1 METMKDLV
9 GEPTLGMAGPVSEP
23 GALWRRGWRNLR
35 RNKAALLGLVI
46 LAGVVLTALLA
57 SHLAP
62 ADPNHQELALRLLP
76 PAWATGGKATHS
88 LGTDQLGRDI
98 LSRIIYGSRISL
110 LVGVTT
116 VAVAGALGTFLGLL
130 SGYYGGWV
138 DDVIMRLADI
148 QLAFPFV
155 LLALAVMA
163 VLGPGLKN
171 IIIVLGITGWVEY
184 GRVVRAEVL
193 SLRSRDFVE
202 AARAIGDRDAVIL
215 GRHVL
220 PNVATSLIVIATLQM
235 GRMIIS
241 ESALTFLGLGIEPTI
256 PTWGGMLNDG
266 RNYMNNQW
274 WVSTFPGLAL
284 LLTVLAS
291 NLVGDWLRDTLDP
304 TLKE

>member
-1 METMKDLV
+1 MEPIKEVVGGDLTEV
-9 GEPTLGMAGPVSEP
+9 AHPLSEQ
-23 GALWRRGWRNLR
+23 GVLWKRGRRNLW
-35 RNKAALLGLVI
+35 RNKAALLGFVI
-46 LAGVVLTALLA
+46 LAGVLATALLA
-57 SHLAP
+57 PLLAP
-62 ADPNHQELALRLLP
+62 YDPNQQALAQRLLP
-76 PAWATGGKATHS
+76 PAWAPGGKPSHI
-88 LGTDQLGRDI
+88 LGTDHLGRDI

-110 LVGVTT
+110 LVGITT
-116 VAVAGALGTFLGLL
+116 VAVAGTLGSFLGLL

-138 DDVIMRLADI
+138 DDVIMRVADV

-163 VLGPGLKN
+163 VVGPGLKN
-171 IIIVLGITGWVEY
+171 IIVVLGITGWVEY

-193 SLRSRDFVE
+193 SLRSREYVE
-202 AARAIGDRDAVIL
+202 AAKAIGNRDAVIIW
-215 GRHVL
+215 RHVL
-220 PNVATSLIVIATLQM
+220 PNVATSIIVIATLQM

-284 LLTVLAS
+284 LFTVLAS

>member
-116 VAVAGALGTFLGLL
+116 VAVAGAFGDLFGALVRLLRRLGGRR
-130 SGYYGGWV
+130 
-138 DDVIMRLADI
+138 DH
-148 QLAFPFV
+148 
-155 LLALAVMA
+155 AV
-163 VLGPGLKN
+163 G
-171 IIIVLGITGWVEY
+171 
-184 GRVVRAEVL
+184 
-193 SLRSRDFVE
+193 
-202 AARAIGDRDAVIL
+202 
-215 GRHVL
+215 
-220 PNVATSLIVIATLQM
+220 
-235 GRMIIS
+235 
-241 ESALTFLGLGIEPTI
+241 
-256 PTWGGMLNDG
+256 
-266 RNYMNNQW
+266 
-274 WVSTFPGLAL
+274 
-284 LLTVLAS
+284 
-291 NLVGDWLRDTLDP
+291 
-304 TLKE
+304 